1 MALTLFLCPHVSQT
15 INDHTP
21 DVQIHFKDT
30 IHSHSLGYNL
40 LFHHLVVA
48 LAGQSRLQFA
58 D

>member
-1 MALTLFLCPHVSQT
+1 MLLFLCPHVSQT
-15 INDHTP
+15 INAHTP

-30 IHSHSLGYNL
+30 DYSHSLGDNL